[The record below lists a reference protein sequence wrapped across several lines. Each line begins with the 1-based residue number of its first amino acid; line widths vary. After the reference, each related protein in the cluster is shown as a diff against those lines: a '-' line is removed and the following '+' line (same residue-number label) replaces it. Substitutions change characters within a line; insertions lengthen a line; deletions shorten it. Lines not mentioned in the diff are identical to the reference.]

1 MRDARLP
8 GAERKADSSG
18 NKEAFSFLFKADF
31 FSFNFENISDY
42 GKAVRAARVTFS

>member
-18 NKEAFSFLFKADF
+18 NKEAFSFFLKQI
-31 FSFNFENISDY
+31 SFLLVLKISRITEKPY
-42 GKAVRAARVTFS
+42 VQHL